1 MILFCLFVWGLTI
14 WPNKIKINQS
24 KPNLNK
30 QLWPNQPN
38 LKAKQI
44 IIDQTKP
51 KLLLKLYQCKLNS
64 WMKRHMHTISESVL
78 LSDQEM
84 VEDRALVDE
93 EEDRQDGLGDQE
105 EEQQ

>member
-1 MILFCLFVWGLTI
+1 
-14 WPNKIKINQS
+14 
-24 KPNLNK
+24 
-30 QLWPNQPN
+30 
-38 LKAKQI
+38 
-44 IIDQTKP
+44 
-51 KLLLKLYQCKLNS
+51 
-64 WMKRHMHTISESVL
+64 MHTISESVL